1 MVHEPTED
9 KLVLGIPKGSLQ
21 DSTLDLLAR
30 AGYRVSI
37 SPRSYIGSID
47 DPQVSVILF
56 RAQEMSRY
64 VEDAVLDA
72 GVTGYDWV
80 MENGSNVEEVA
91 ELVYSKQRQ
100 VPARWVLLVP
110 DESPVKKPRDLAGGI
125 VATELLNVTKKYF
138 AEKKIDV
145 KVEFSWGAT
154 EAKARLVD
162 AIVDITETG
171 SSLRANELRIIDTIL
186 TSTPRLI
193 ANRDAMKIEWKREKI
208 RNIALLLGGAIE
220 ARGKVG
226 LKMNL
231 PRAKL
236 EQISALLPAEKSP
249 TVSALADEEWVAL
262 EVIVEE
268 QVERDL
274 VPKLKQTGATGIIT
288 YALKKVIP

>member
-110 DESPVKKPRDLAGGI
+110 DESPVKKPRDLVGGI